1 MPSMSDFAQILP
13 KTHALLAEES
23 RLHFGGQI
31 AVRHGGT
38 QLFGAFG
45 VVDPETGEPMTTDH
59 LLCWRS
65 AGKPATAVAVHQRHA
80 AGDLSLEDPVMRH
93 LPEFGKEA
101 VTIRHLLTHTS
112 GVAFPVVG
120 WPNADRVTILRRL
133 CEASMKEDAV
143 PGEAAAYD
151 PVAGWYLLGEILSR
165 VAGRPVEAVVGGA
178 VLDGLDAFL
187 SADYDDVAGRLAP
200 QFSTER
206 GAVKTLHL
214 HERPAVE
221 HASPGSS
228 CRGTA
233 EALADFYE
241 RLAGGRLLPAEAVA
255 DVTRRHREGMFDAT
269 FGHRVDFGLGVIV
282 NSARYG
288 AQTVPYGY
296 GLHAS
301 ETAFGHGGAQCAI
314 GFADPEHDLVVA
326 WVVNGLPGEP
336 RHNKRN
342 RDVNTAIYEDLG
354 LAA

>member
-1 MPSMSDFAQILP
+1 MDDFQRTLP
-13 KTHALLAEES
+13 KTHALLAGES

-38 QLFGAFG
+38 RLFAAFG
-45 VVDPETGEPMTTDH
+45 VVDPETAAPMTADH
-59 LLCWRS
+59 VLCWRS
-65 AGKPATAVAVHQRHA
+65 AGKPATAVALYKLHA
-80 AGDLSLEDPVMRH
+80 AGDLSLDDPVARH
-93 LPEFGKEA
+93 VPDFGKQA
-101 VTIRHLLTHTS
+101 VTLRHLLTHAS

-120 WPNADRVTILRRL
+120 WPNADRGTILERI
-133 CEASMKEDAV
+133 CAAPMKEGAV

-151 PVAGWYLLGEILSR
+151 PVAAWYLLGEVVAR
-165 VAGRPVEAVVGGA
+165 VTGRPVAGA
-178 VLDGLDAFL
+178 VKDLALDGLDAFL
-187 SADYDDVAGRLAP
+187 SADFEEVAGRLAP

-206 GAVKTLHL
+206 GAVRRLHL
-214 HERPAVE
+214 HERAAVE

-233 EALADFYE
+233 DALAGFYE
-241 RLAGGRLLPAEAVA
+241 SLLDGGLLPPGEVA
-255 DVTRRHREGMFDAT
+255 DVASRHREGLFDET
-269 FGHRVDFGLGVIV
+269 FGHRVDFGLGLIV

-296 GLHAS
+296 GLHAPES
-301 ETAFGHGGAQCAI
+301 AFGHGGAQCAI
-314 GFADPEHDLVVA
+314 GFADPENGLVAA

-354 LAA
+354 LAP